1 MTGRHTEK
9 ECSGK
14 RKKTNIFKVEL
25 NEPGFW
31 WKYYDEMSKMLKC
44 AFYSGEESV
53 LILKEMFILRKIYL
67 ITIITRRC
75 GQQNKENNHI
85 KLNVMSNKVLRFY

>member
-1 MTGRHTEK
+1 
-9 ECSGK
+9 
-14 RKKTNIFKVEL
+14 
-25 NEPGFW
+25 
-31 WKYYDEMSKMLKC
+31 MLKC

-67 ITIITRRC
+67 ITIITRRS

-85 KLNVMSNKVLRFY
+85 KLNVVSNKVLRFY